1 MRPKLCVLSVVA
13 FTVFLL
19 AEDSWEGKPFTTWD
33 QKECI
38 SVLTKSPWAFASSFE
53 GNVSNLGMIQTG
65 VRGEREQRVT
75 FRFRFL
81 SAKPI
86 RMAFTRLQLLK
97 NPAGAPSEA
106 RLRELVDSPAD
117 PENRIALQ
125 IEFSVDPPSDMEV
138 RSIHSFLLNASLAD
152 FWDNTRLESSNKVI
166 VAPVEYLSPNPTR
179 SNGCLIFPRTNEKG
193 ESLFT
198 GQEKWIS
205 FRVGISGYKVYYR
218 MKTDK
223 MTFEGKPE
231 L

>member
-1 MRPKLCVLSVVA
+1 M
-13 FTVFLL
+13 FLL
-19 AEDSWEGKPFTTWD
+19 AADSWEGKPFTAWD
-33 QKECI
+33 QKECAA
-38 SVLTKSPWAFASSFE
+38 VLTKSPWAFASSFE
-53 GNVSNLGMIQTG
+53 TVGNLGMIDPG
-65 VRGEREQRVT
+65 ARGEREQRVT

-106 RLRELVDSPAD
+106 RIRELVDSPAD
-117 PENRIALQ
+117 PQHRIALQ
-125 IEFSVDPPSDMEV
+125 IEFAVDPPSAMEV
-138 RSIHSFLLNASLAD
+138 RRIHNFLLNASLANFRD
-152 FWDNTRLESSNKVI
+152 TRLESSNKVI
-166 VAPVEYLSPNPTR
+166 VSPVEYLSPNQNRT
-179 SNGCLIFPRTNEKG
+179 NGCLIFPRANEKG

-205 FRVGISGYKVYYR
+205 FRTDISGYKVYYR

-223 MTFEGKPE
+223 MKFEGKPE